1 MCHTAQA
8 WIGAALQCSVAGI
21 LRAAWESSQEFMMKP
36 VSAADGP
43 RAEVSG
49 ALPAVPPPTNVDRLT
64 REAVA
69 ASLAALRAAAK
80 DDAGAKAALAM
91 LGGRAEALD
100 ELASQTDGG
109 AYALA
114 VRLDGAG
121 DAAGAAAALAV
132 LAGMPG
138 SSEAGYLG
146 LAVLATRAAS
156 MDLVEALVAPCLAAE
171 DRHPRA
177 CSVAGIMELARG
189 NRQGAQAWLAAASR
203 VARRRPEYR
212 AELQLAQRALLLMH
226 LG

>member
-1 MCHTAQA
+1 
-8 WIGAALQCSVAGI
+8 
-21 LRAAWESSQEFMMKP
+21 MMKP

-49 ALPAVPPPTNVDRLT
+49 ALPAVPPPANVDRLT
-64 REAVA
+64 RDAVA
-69 ASLAALRAAAK
+69 ASLAALRAAAR
-80 DDAGAKAALAM
+80 DDAAAKAALAM
-91 LGGRAEALD
+91 LGDEPEALD
-100 ELASQTDGG
+100 ELAALADGD

-114 VRLDGAG
+114 LRLDGAG
-121 DAAGAAAALAV
+121 DTAGAAAVLAV
-132 LAGMPG
+132 LAGLPA
-138 SSEAGYLG
+138 SAEAGYLG
-146 LAVLATRAAS
+146 LAVLATRAAD

-177 CSVAGIMELARG
+177 SSVAGIVELSRG
-189 NRQGAQAWLAAASR
+189 NRPGAQAWLAAASR